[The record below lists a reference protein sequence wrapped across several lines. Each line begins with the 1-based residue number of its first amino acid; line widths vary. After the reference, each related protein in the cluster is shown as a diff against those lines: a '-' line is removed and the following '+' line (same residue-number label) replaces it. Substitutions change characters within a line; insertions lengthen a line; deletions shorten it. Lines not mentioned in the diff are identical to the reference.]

1 MVYML
6 TFWGIFKVNVTI
18 YIPYM
23 DPIGIVTIYIP
34 YMDPIGIVNSWIFD
48 TPTPDVERFNMIQ
61 PYISV
66 VWALQ
71 LCFWLI
77 NPINYGHIYHKQ

>member
-1 MVYML
+1 ML
-6 TFWGIFKVNVTI
+6 P

-23 DPIGIVTIYIP
+23 DP
-34 YMDPIGIVNSWIFD
+34 MGIVNSWIFD
-48 TPTPDVERFNMIQ
+48 TPTPDVERFNMVQ

-71 LCFWLI
+71 LCLLVDKS
-77 NPINYGHIYHKQ
+77 HKLWTHLP